1 MHAEPEPE
9 ESTRAVMPFAR
20 FTQKAEFLFDP
31 MGSLVATARSVENAR
46 RLVAALNA
54 VEGVP
59 TDALEG
65 WTLGVVSDPI
75 NELAL
80 ELEILLE
87 PPPYPDDRRRG
98 EDRRMSERRL
108 ASTQIRITRE

>member
-1 MHAEPEPE
+1 MHAESE
-9 ESTRAVMPFAR
+9 ETTRAVMPFAR
-20 FTQKAEFLFDP
+20 FTQKAEFVFDA

-54 VEGVP
+54 VEGIP

-75 NELAL
+75 NELAQEL
-80 ELEILLE
+80 ELILE

-98 EDRRMSERRL
+98 EDRRMTERRR
-108 ASTQIRITRE
+108 ASTEIRITRE

>member
-1 MHAEPEPE
+1 MHAQSD
-9 ESTRAVMPFAR
+9 ESTRPVMPLAR
-20 FTQKAEFLFDP
+20 FTQKGEFVFDP

-75 NELAL
+75 NELAS
-80 ELEILLE
+80 ELEVMLE
-87 PPPYPDDRRRG
+87 PPPYPDDRRTG
-98 EDRRMSERRL
+98 TDRRVGERRR
-108 ASTQIRITRE
+108 ASTEIRITRE